1 MRVSGGFGVGIGG
14 FLCAVVL
21 YVWLWVELL
30 FGRLDGVVVLWLAD

>member
-30 FGRLDGVVVLWLAD
+30 FGGGFVVLWLAD